1 MPFIRLDK
9 FISSQL
15 VEISRSEVKNLCKRG
30 YVCVDGVTARSS
42 DIKIDPEKVCVT
54 VGDREVGYKKNL
66 YIMLNK
72 PAGVVCAT
80 RDGLS
85 ATVLELLPPE
95 LRRSGLFPAG
105 RLDKDTE
112 GFTLIT
118 DDGGLAHKMLSPKS
132 HVPKKY
138 FVRLESPL
146 KGDEASLFADGIVLE
161 DGTKCLPARLE
172 SGDME
177 NECFVIVHQG
187 MYHQV
192 KRMFETVGNKVVY
205 LKRIMIGGLE
215 LDPALDVGKARELE
229 DFEVEKLVL
238 GKKQVILPA
247 FRQIK

>member
-1 MPFIRLDK
+1 MPFMRLDK

-15 VEISRSEVKNLCKRG
+15 AEISRSEVKSLCKRG
-30 YVCVDGVTARSS
+30 YVCVDGRPARSP
-42 DIKIDPEKVCVT
+42 DIKIDPEVSRVT
-54 VGDREVGYKKNL
+54 VGDREISYKKNL

-95 LRRSGLFPAG
+95 LRRPGLFPAG

-118 DDGGLAHKMLSPKS
+118 DDGELAHKMLSPKS

-138 FVRLESPL
+138 FVRLAGSL
-146 KGDEASLFADGIVLE
+146 NGTEARLFADGIALE
-161 DGTKCLPARLE
+161 DGTKCLPAELE
-172 SGDME
+172 EGDNK
-177 NECFVIVHQG
+177 NECFVIIHQG

-192 KRMFETVGNKVVY
+192 KRMFEAVGNSVVY
-205 LKRIMIGGLE
+205 LKRIMIGWLA

-238 GKKQVILPA
+238 GKK
-247 FRQIK
+247 

>member
-1 MPFIRLDK
+1 MPLIRLDK

-15 VEISRSEVKNLCKRG
+15 ADISRSEVKSLCKRG
-30 YVCVDGVTARSS
+30 YVTVDGKPARSS
-42 DIKIDPEKVCVT
+42 DIKIDSEASRVA
-54 VGDREVGYKKNL
+54 VGDREISYKRNL

-72 PAGVVCAT
+72 PAGVVCST

-118 DDGGLAHKMLSPKS
+118 DDGALAHKMLSPKS

-138 FVRLESPL
+138 FVRLAGPL
-146 KGDEASLFADGIVLE
+146 AGNEARLFSEGVVLE
-161 DGTKCLPARLE
+161 DGTKCLPAELE
-172 SGDME
+172 TGSSE
-177 NECFVIVHQG
+177 NECYVIIHQG

-192 KRMFETVGNKVVY
+192 KRMFETAGNRVVY
-205 LKRIMIGGLE
+205 LKRTMIGGLE
-215 LDPALDVGKARELE
+215 LDAALPAGKARELE

-238 GKKQVILPA
+238 GKK
-247 FRQIK
+247 

>member
-1 MPFIRLDK
+1 MPLMRLDK
-9 FISSQL
+9 FIASQL
-15 VEISRSEVKNLCKRG
+15 TDISRSEVKNLCKRG
-30 YVCVDGVTARSS
+30 YICVDGKPARSS
-42 DIKIDPEKVCVT
+42 DIKIDPEVSCVT
-54 VGDREVGYKKNL
+54 VGGREISYKKYL

-85 ATVLELLPPE
+85 TTVLELLPPE

-118 DDGGLAHKMLSPKS
+118 DDGALAHRMLSPKS

-138 FVRLESPL
+138 FVRLDKPL
-146 KGDEASLFADGIVLE
+146 RGDEARLFSEGIVLE
-161 DGTKCLPARLE
+161 DGTNCLPAELE
-172 SGDME
+172 AGGAE
-177 NECFVIVHQG
+177 NECFVIIHQG

-192 KRMFETVGNKVVY
+192 KRMFEAVGNSVVY

-215 LDPALDVGKARELE
+215 LDPQLAVGKARELKE
-229 DFEVEKLVL
+229 FEVEKLVL
-238 GKKQVILPA
+238 GKK
-247 FRQIK
+247 